1 MSEVADLTEIKEL
14 DQLKREFEM
23 LKRENNAALKTID
36 KLLKDLNK
44 KNEEIKHLQGLIN
57 QTVPVI
63 VPEQKKL
70 TKKASKPEQEIADA
84 QLELL
89 RNASQIRP
97 LTLEEIKMY
106 DLLVKNKRLAQT
118 EPKNAE
124 QGVYR
129 DVKDIELIQVA
140 QASISVPDDSD
151 NI

>member
-1 MSEVADLTEIKEL
+1 MSDIADLTEIKEL

-57 QTVPVI
+57 KTVPVI
-63 VPEQKKL
+63 VPEQKQLGKKL
-70 TKKASKPEQEIADA
+70 VKPEQEIADA

-89 RNASQIRP
+89 RNASQTRP
-97 LTLEEIKMY
+97 LTLEEIKMF
-106 DLLVKNKRLAQT
+106 DLLVKNKRIAQT
-118 EPKNAE
+118 EVNNTE
-124 QGVYR
+124 QGAYR